1 MNYLSFAFAFFVI
14 ILLLTYYILPKK
26 ARPYILLCGSLFFYG
41 CFALEYMPF
50 LLLTAV
56 SSFFCAKAIGFVKQ
70 KKLLVFSCVAV
81 NFAVWF
87 VVKDLQWAFSLA
99 NRALS
104 LIGGGFDLPILNIL
118 VPVGI
123 SYYTLQALGYV
134 FDVYRGKS
142 TAETNFFKYLLFL
155 SYFPAIVQ
163 GPISRYDQLMPELNH
178 TKTFCFDSVRD
189 SLVLVLWGLVKKM
202 VIADRLG
209 IFVASVFRSYA
220 DLQGVILYLGAVG
233 YAFQL
238 YFDFS
243 GCVDICRGVSGLF
256 GIDLVNNFDRPYLAR
271 SVKDFWGRWHIS
283 LSSWLKDYVYIPL
296 GGNRKGTLRKYLN
309 LLITFIVSGLWHGA
323 GTQFVLWG
331 ILHAMYQIVGQATQN
346 IRRRASTLLGVQE
359 GSFSQR
365 LFQTLITFHLVTLAW
380 IFFRS
385 DGIGNGL
392 RYISNMFATPCW
404 SYLFNDDLF
413 HFGVDA
419 ALFRLLVVHI
429 VVIMMVDARTAS
441 QHHALTGLTRQHI
454 IVRWAVYWILLFDI
468 ILFGVYGSGYSLGG
482 FMYGGF

>member
-1 MNYLSFAFAFFVI
+1 MNYLSFTFAFFVL
-14 ILLLTYYILPKK
+14 ILLLAYYILPKK
-26 ARPYILLCGSLFFYG
+26 ARPYVLLCGSLFFYC
-41 CFALEYMPF
+41 CFSLKYLPF
-50 LLLTAV
+50 LLFTAV
-56 SSFFCAKAIGFVKQ
+56 SSFFCAKALGIVRR
-70 KKLLVFSCVAV
+70 KKLLIFGCVAA

-87 VVKDLQWAFSLA
+87 VVKDLQWAFHLA
-99 NRALS
+99 DRALS
-104 LIGGGFDLPILNIL
+104 VIGIDFSMPLLNIL

-134 FDVYRGKS
+134 FDVYRGTT
-142 TAETNFFKYLLFL
+142 TAEKNFFKYLLFL

-163 GPISRYDQLMPELNH
+163 GPISRYNRLMPELAN
-178 TKTFCFDSVRD
+178 TKPFCFDSVRG
-189 SLVLVLWGLVKKM
+189 SLVLVLWGVVKKM

-209 IFVASVFRSYA
+209 IFVDNVF
-220 DLQGVILYLGAVG
+220 DDFWELQGIILYLGAVG

-243 GCVDICRGVSGLF
+243 GCVDICRGVSGMF
-256 GIDLVNNFDRPYLAR
+256 GIDLANNFDRPYLAR

-296 GGNRKGTLRKYLN
+296 GGNRKGTLRKYAN
-309 LLITFIVSGLWHGA
+309 LLITFLVSGLWHGA
-323 GTQFVLWG
+323 GLQFVLWG
-331 ILHAMYQIVGQATQN
+331 ALHAMYQIIGQATQN
-346 IRRRASTLLGVQE
+346 IRRKASNLLGVRE

-413 HFGVDA
+413 HFGVDVVH
-419 ALFRLLVVHI
+419 FRLLVVHI
-429 VVIMMVDARTAS
+429 AVTLYIDAHTAS

-454 IVRWAVYWILLFDI
+454 LVRWVVYWILLLDI
-468 ILFGVYGSGYSLGG
+468 ILLGVYGSGYDLGG